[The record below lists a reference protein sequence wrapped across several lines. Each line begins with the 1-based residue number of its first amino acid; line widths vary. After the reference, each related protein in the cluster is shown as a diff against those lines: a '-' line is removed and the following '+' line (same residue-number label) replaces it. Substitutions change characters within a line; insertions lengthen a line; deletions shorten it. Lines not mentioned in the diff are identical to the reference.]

1 MDNARASGAVEQD
14 VQEVGTPH
22 LHQFGTPFGGD
33 ETADLV
39 LDLVGHTG
47 LVPGEALALVRTRID
62 EGVSVTQALMDEGVA
77 AADGVARMLA
87 VRHHLPLVDL
97 PSVGV
102 SLDAAH
108 LIPTQT
114 LERSAAVPY
123 AVEGE
128 VLKVAVA
135 DPGNLHAID
144 ELRLATKL
152 SLDLGVASRDDIDAE
167 LQRLTRTADAIGS
180 VVVELDEEPHDGDD
194 LEVDDGISDGPLV
207 RLVNAMIFQAAEE
220 NASDVHFEPQ
230 EDSLVVRFRV
240 DGVLREVQR
249 IPRKMAAGVTTR
261 LKVLAKLDIAE
272 RRKPQD
278 GRITLSA
285 SAVGRMLDIR
295 LATLPTVEGEKVVMR
310 LLDKSRKPPTLT
322 ELGLSDAMRG
332 ELEAIVRRPTGA
344 LLVTGPTGSG
354 KSTTLYGCLAQINRP
369 EVNIITVEDPVEYR
383 LAGVNQVQI
392 NVRAGLTF
400 ASSLRSILRS
410 DPDVVMVGEIRD
422 LETAKISI
430 EAALTGHFVLSTL
443 HTNDAPSTI
452 TRLGEMGVEPFL
464 TGAAVS
470 AVLAQRL
477 ARKLCTHCCE
487 AYQPTPSELSDLRV
501 SPESIAAL
509 DGSVF
514 YRKKGCPRCNHT
526 GYRGRVGVFQFLRMS
541 EDIAAAAVRHASRD
555 EIERVAAADGMRSLW
570 GDGVEKV
577 AQGLTSVE
585 ELARILS

>member
-1 MDNARASGAVEQD
+1 MDNARTASAVDQD
-14 VQEVGTPH
+14 VEETGTPR
-22 LHQFGTPFGGD
+22 LHQLGTPFGD
-33 ETADLV
+33 ETAELV
-39 LDLVGHTG
+39 LELVGHTG
-47 LVPGEALALVRTRID
+47 LVPGESFELVRRRTL
-62 EGVSVTQALMDEGVA
+62 EGVSVTQALVDEGVA
-77 AADGVARMLA
+77 VSDGVARMLA

-102 SLDAAH
+102 SLEAAQ

-114 LERSAAVPY
+114 LERASAIPY

-128 VLKVAVA
+128 LLRVAVA

-152 SLDLGVASRDDIDAE
+152 ALDLGVASRDDIDAE
-167 LQRLTRTADAIGS
+167 LQRLSRTADAIGS
-180 VVVELDEEPHDGDD
+180 VVVEMDEEQHDGDD

-278 GRITLSA
+278 GRITLST

-322 ELGLSDAMRG
+322 ELGLSDAMRD
-332 ELEAIVRRPTGA
+332 ELGKVVALPTGA
-344 LLVTGPTGSG
+344 LIVTGPTGSG

-369 EVNIITVEDPVEYR
+369 EINIITVEDPVEYR

-392 NVRAGLTF
+392 NIRAGLTF

-422 LETAKISI
+422 VETAKISV
-430 EAALTGHFVLSTL
+430 EAALTGHLVLSTL

-487 AYQPTPSELSDLRV
+487 AYQPTSEELKDLRV
-501 SPESIAAL
+501 SSEAIAAL
-509 DGSVF
+509 DGTVF

-526 GYRGRVGVFQFLRMS
+526 GYRGRVGIFQFLRMS
-541 EDIAAAAVRHASRD
+541 EEIAAAAVRHASRD
-555 EIERVAAADGMRSLW
+555 EIERAAAANGMRPLW
-570 GDGVEKV
+570 DDGIEKV
-577 AQGLTSVE
+577 ASGLTSIE